1 MYTHN
6 QLLFPPDVIPVVEDS
21 RGPEWIDLVKRVKT
35 LPELHPDKLS
45 FCLMMVRF
53 NGCLECETDSYR
65 AMRGC
70 DLCSLQTLRR
80 YHGPDG
86 DLFGMYECASEDIA
100 AYMTGEAQ
108 RQAA

>member
-1 MYTHN
+1 MYVHN
-6 QLLFPPDVIPVVEDS
+6 QFLFPPDVIPVVEDS
-21 RGPEWIDLVKRVKT
+21 RGPEWIDLVRHVKT

-65 AMRGC
+65 AMRGR

-80 YHGPDG
+80 YHGPDC
-86 DLFGMYECASEDIA
+86 DLFSMYERASKDIED
-100 AYMTGEAQ
+100 YMTGEAQ
-108 RQAA
+108 QQAA